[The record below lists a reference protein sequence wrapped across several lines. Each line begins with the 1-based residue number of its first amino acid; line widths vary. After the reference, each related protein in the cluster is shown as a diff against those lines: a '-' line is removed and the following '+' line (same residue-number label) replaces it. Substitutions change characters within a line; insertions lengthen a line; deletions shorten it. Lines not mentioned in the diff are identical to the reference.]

1 MSAPFNPYAPPAAEL
16 ERSGQVGEVFRKGN
30 LIGMHPEGQLPPRC
44 VACNA
49 QATEHRV
56 TRVLYWSPL
65 AWRASAVAVIFAL
78 LGLSAAG
85 VIVAA
90 LAFWPAML
98 IAAVANFVIRK
109 KVSVDLAVCE
119 RHRRFQSALTWA
131 AALGIALVVAGIY
144 YLIRIDPTALLVAVA
159 AMFAVGIVRSRTGAL
174 AVRVA
179 RLERDRLWLK
189 GTGKAFR
196 DSLPEPTDA

>member
-16 ERSGQVGEVFRKGN
+16 ERRGQVGEVFRKGK
-30 LIGMHPEGQLPPRC
+30 LVGMHPEGQLPPRC

-49 QATEHRV
+49 QVAEHRT

-65 AWRASAVAVIFAL
+65 AWRVSAVAAIVAL
-78 LGLSAAG
+78 LGLSTAG
-85 VIVAA
+85 VVVAA

-98 IAAVANFVIRK
+98 IAAVTNFVVRK

-119 RHRRFQSALTWA
+119 RHRRIQSTLTWA
-131 AALGIALVVAGIY
+131 AVLGIALVVAGIY
-144 YLIRIDPTALLVAVA
+144 YLIRIDPSVLLVAVA

-179 RLERDRLWLK
+179 RLEHDRLWLK
-189 GTGKAFR
+189 GTGRAFR
-196 DSLPEPTDA
+196 DSLPEAADA